1 MAALLHSLA
10 LFCIFHFPSIKI
22 ITAPEEQT
30 GKMIKAA
37 SLNLK
42 STPLK
47 RIKNTNICP
56 LSNSLSQSKTAKS
69 SWKSCASNTLGPN
82 KHRDMASIGTALTME
97 ASIGKRG
104 DGERE
109 RERVTEKSRQD
120 WWAACQSLFW
130 WAWSQNVA
138 TMSRNSVKGLIWKLL
153 ISCEPGQCTETSWS
167 SSVSWTPVFVCLKL
181 QRSVVKSTGSVCIG
195 GVHTFYPQM
204 LVLNC
209 SAELTH
215 YIT

>member
-69 SWKSCASNTLGPN
+69 SWKSRASNTLGPN
-82 KHRDMASIGTALTME
+82 KQRHGFHRNCSDNGGLDRE
-97 ASIGKRG
+97 RG
-104 DGERE
+104 RRRE
-109 RERVTEKSRQD
+109 RERQRKVTEKSRQD

-130 WAWSQNVA
+130 WAWSQSVA
-138 TMSRNSVKGLIWKLL
+138 TMSRNSVKSLIWKLL
-153 ISCEPGQCTETSWS
+153 ISCEPGQCTETSLS

-181 QRSVVKSTGSVCIG
+181 QRSVVIKA
-195 GVHTFYPQM
+195 
-204 LVLNC
+204 LVLWYHVD
-209 SAELTH
+209 TG
-215 YIT
+215 IV